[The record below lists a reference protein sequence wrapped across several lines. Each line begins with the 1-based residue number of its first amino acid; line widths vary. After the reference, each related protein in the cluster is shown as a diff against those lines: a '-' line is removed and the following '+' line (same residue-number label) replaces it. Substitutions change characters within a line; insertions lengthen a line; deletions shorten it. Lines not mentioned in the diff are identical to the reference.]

1 MNKRMLSLIPIC
13 SALTAAGAFIKI
25 PIAPVPITLQN
36 FFVILTGIILGPKA
50 GAMSQIIYIIVGL
63 IGLPVFSG
71 GGGLSYIFK
80 PTFGYI
86 LGFIAASAIAGYVM
100 KQKKF
105 NVLTVFTASA
115 LGMLAVYLIGVP
127 YLALYLYFI
136 MHNADAVGIAVKTGM
151 LLFIPGD
158 LVKCMVI
165 AMIMPRLASLTGLTK
180 KQSQ

>member
-1 MNKRMLSLIPIC
+1 MNRRLLSLIPIC

-36 FFVILTGIILGPKA
+36 FFVILSGIILGPKA
-50 GAMSQIIYIIVGL
+50 GALSQIVYIIIGL

-71 GGGLSYIFK
+71 GGGPSYIFK

-86 LGFIAASAIAGYVM
+86 LGFIAASAIAGYMM
-100 KQKKF
+100 KPGGF
-105 NVLTVFTASA
+105 NFKRVFGASA
-115 LGMLAVYLIGVP
+115 LGMLAIYLVGVP

-136 MHNADAVGIAVKTGM
+136 MHNAEAAGIAVKTGM

-158 LVKCMVI
+158 LAKCVVL
-165 AMIMPRLASLTGLTK
+165 AMILPRLASLSGLLK
-180 KQSQ
+180 K